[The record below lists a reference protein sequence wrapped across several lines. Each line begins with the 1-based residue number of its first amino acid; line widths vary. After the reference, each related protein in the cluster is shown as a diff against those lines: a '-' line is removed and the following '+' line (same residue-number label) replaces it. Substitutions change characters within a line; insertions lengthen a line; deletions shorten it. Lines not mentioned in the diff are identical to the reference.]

1 MVAKTTDFDDP
12 NVDHENAD
20 VEVPEDD
27 SPYPEVRSAV
37 GNTDAPVSTLRVWVL
52 DIWIEPTSVSI
63 SGYVAVLISLPLG
76 RAWAAAIPNWRVFG
90 VSLDPG
96 PFLTIMSTVTEC
108 RLGKCGMLGLSF
120 TIVTSDCCILSVQT
134 DIIAVQRLYYN
145 QT

>member
-12 NVDHENAD
+12 NVDHENASAN
-20 VEVPEDD
+20 VERMIHL
-27 SPYPEVRSAV
+27 YPEVRSAV
-37 GNTDAPVSTLRVWVL
+37 GNTDAPVSTLRVW
-52 DIWIEPTSVSI
+52 
-63 SGYVAVLISLPLG
+63 ISLPLG
-76 RAWAAAIPNWRVFG
+76 RAWAAAIPNWRVIG
-90 VSLDPG
+90 VSLDAG
-96 PFLTIMSTVTEC
+96 PFLTITSTVTEC